1 MTCLSRICHDGTR
14 NALAASTSPWR
25 SYRSVDLLLCYDAA
39 VNVTVL
45 AIGDI
50 VGSPGRE
57 AVARLLPQ
65 LRREHSIDLVIA
77 NAENAAG
84 GFGLTPKIADEL
96 ITIGINVLTSGNHIW
111 DQREML
117 TGFNGHRPILRPQNY
132 PPSAPGCGWLCH
144 DLGEKGQV
152 LVGNVQGR
160 LFMPPLDSPF
170 TAIDDVLRQGAATRI
185 RVVDVHAEATSEKV
199 ALGWY
204 LDGRASFVF
213 GTHTHVPTA
222 DARILPKGTGYVTDL
237 GMVGPRDSVIG
248 MDREISLQRFL
259 TGLPHRFKVAEG
271 VVTFNSVLVTIDGH
285 SGNATAIERIDR
297 EVPVA

>member
-1 MTCLSRICHDGTR
+1 M
-14 NALAASTSPWR
+14 
-25 SYRSVDLLLCYDAA
+25 V
-39 VNVTVL
+39 VTVL

-50 VGSPGRE
+50 IGRPGRE

-65 LRREHSIDLVIA
+65 LRRDHNIDLVVA
-77 NAENAAG
+77 NGENAAG
-84 GFGLTPKIADEL
+84 GFGLTPKIADDL
-96 ITIGINVLTSGNHIW
+96 FNLGIDVLTSGNHIW

-117 TGFNGHRPILRPQNY
+117 TGFDDQRPILRPHNY
-132 PPSAPGCGWLCH
+132 PAAAPGRGWYCH

-152 LVGNVQGR
+152 LVGNVQGQ
-160 LFMPPLDSPF
+160 LFMPPLDSAF
-170 TAIDDVLRQGAATRI
+170 KAADDVLRQGSGTPLRLI
-185 RVVDVHAEATSEKV
+185 DMHAEATSEKV

-222 DARILPKGTGYVTDL
+222 DARILPAGTAYVSDL

-259 TGLPHRFKVAEG
+259 TGLPHRFRVADG
-271 VVTFNSVLVTIDGH
+271 VVSFNSVMVRIDSD
-285 SGNATAIERIDR
+285 SGRSTAIERVDR
-297 EVPVA
+297 EVAID

>member
-1 MTCLSRICHDGTR
+1 MVI
-14 NALAASTSPWR
+14 
-25 SYRSVDLLLCYDAA
+25 
-39 VNVTVL
+39 TVL

-57 AVARLLPQ
+57 AVSRLLPQ
-65 LRREHSIDLVIA
+65 LRREYSIDLVIA

-84 GFGLTPKIADEL
+84 GFGLTPKIADDL
-96 ITIGINVLTSGNHIW
+96 INLGINVLTSGNHIW

-132 PPSAPGCGWLCH
+132 PASAPGRGWLFH

-170 TAIDDVLRQGAATRI
+170 TAVDELLRASNETHV

-204 LDGRASFVF
+204 LDGKASFVF
-213 GTHTHVPTA
+213 GTHTHIPTA
-222 DARILPKGTGYVTDL
+222 DTKILPGGTAYVTDL
-237 GMVGPRDSVIG
+237 GMVGPKDSVIG
-248 MDREISLQRFL
+248 MDKNISLQRFL

-271 VVTFNSVLVTIDGH
+271 VVTFNSVLVTIDEH
-285 SGNATAIERIDR
+285 SGHATAIERIDR

>member
-1 MTCLSRICHDGTR
+1 
-14 NALAASTSPWR
+14 
-25 SYRSVDLLLCYDAA
+25 V
-39 VNVTVL
+39 VTVL

-50 VGSPGRE
+50 IGRPGRD
-57 AVARLLPQ
+57 AVAKLLPQ
-65 LRREHSIDLVIA
+65 LRQEYAIDLVVA
-77 NAENAAG
+77 NGENAAG
-84 GFGLTPKIADEL
+84 GFGLTPKIADDL
-96 ITIGINVLTSGNHIW
+96 FGLGIDVLTSGNHIW

-117 TGFNGHRPILRPQNY
+117 TGFAVNRPILRPHNY
-132 PPSAPGCGWLCH
+132 PSTAPGRGWYCH
-144 DLGEKGQV
+144 DLGEKGPV
-152 LVGNVQGR
+152 LVGNVQGQ
-160 LFMPPLDSPF
+160 LFMPPMDSPF
-170 TAIDDVLRQGAATRI
+170 RAADEILRQGDGTRVRLI
-185 RVVDVHAEATSEKV
+185 DIHAEATSEKM

-222 DARILPKGTGYVTDL
+222 DARILPSGTAFVSDL

-285 SGNATAIERIDR
+285 TGNATLIERVDR
-297 EVPVA
+297 SVSPG